1 MIILLNHYNK
11 KTLQNAE
18 FFNPNS
24 ERTKH
29 TTQYIS
35 ITIHIIYHL
44 CIFVNK
50 NTHNYLKTIVYHTI
64 ILITN
69 T

>member
-1 MIILLNHYNK
+1 M
-11 KTLQNAE
+11 QS

-50 NTHNYLKTIVYHTI
+50 NTHNYLKTIVYNTI
-64 ILITN
+64 ILSTN